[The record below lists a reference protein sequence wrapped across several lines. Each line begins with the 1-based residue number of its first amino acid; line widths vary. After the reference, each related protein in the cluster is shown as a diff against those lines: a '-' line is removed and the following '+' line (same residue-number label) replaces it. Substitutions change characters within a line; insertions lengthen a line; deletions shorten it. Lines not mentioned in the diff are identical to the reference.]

1 MFEILWAH
9 VASDRALTWYCSEDS
24 SENILDGSNLWKG
37 FLLSTS
43 INCLLSIYVTVTE
56 SHSSRVMRF
65 VQAMIDLRGEAESL
79 LNLGQKDLLEEL
91 LVGHG
96 LEVVNH

>member
-1 MFEILWAH
+1 MLLATGLLHGTVRKTLLKTSLMEKIFP
-9 VASDRALTWYCSEDS
+9 
-24 SENILDGSNLWKG
+24 DGSNLWKD